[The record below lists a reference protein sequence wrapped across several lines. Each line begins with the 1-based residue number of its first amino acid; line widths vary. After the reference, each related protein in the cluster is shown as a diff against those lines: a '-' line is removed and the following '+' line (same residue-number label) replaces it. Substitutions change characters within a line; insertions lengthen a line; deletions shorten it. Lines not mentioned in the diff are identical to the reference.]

1 MDAKTYIERLKRI
14 RSLNEENAEFVNTD
28 LYRLLLKDECLI
40 YGYEKIK
47 SNKGSIT
54 PATTI
59 ETLDGFGRER
69 LDKLK
74 SRLADES
81 WQPKPARRK
90 YIEKKK
96 PGKKEMRPLG
106 IQGPE
111 EKIVQASMLS
121 ILEAIYEPI
130 FLDLSYG
137 FRPQRGAHDALISIE
152 RNYDGI
158 SFIIEGDIKGMYD
171 NVNHKV
177 LVSLVEEKI
186 KDARFIRLL
195 WKMLRAGYMDTDT
208 SIIKPVLGT
217 PQGSIV
223 SPILANIYL
232 HQLDI
237 FMRDRCT
244 DKLYKRRKD
253 KTPIYHK
260 KSYICRKLKKEI
272 EGLPNGPNRDQQIKA
287 FNEAKKDLL
296 QTRVY
301 KNPEQRIYYTRY
313 ADDFIVGIAGSR
325 ELADKLRN
333 EIGNFLDT
341 KLKLTLNPE
350 KTTITDPRK
359 GRAYFLG
366 HEIYID
372 TSEKLTYI
380 HAKGK
385 APFRKRTTGKF
396 VKIVAP
402 IDKMIKRLC
411 TKGFCDSRGNPTPK
425 KIWTTQEDNRI
436 ISLYNQTI
444 LGLFNFY
451 GGCHFRHRLGRIWYI
466 LKFSCSMTLASK
478 HKSSIS
484 KMFKKHGP
492 LLTVRY
498 GREGERTIS
507 LKEQSFKE
515 SSRKWVTGRHIADPY
530 RLMAFRLTKT
540 KIDEKC
546 CICGDLSSHMHH
558 IRHVKDSKP
567 GTFASLM
574 GLINRKQ
581 IPVCINCHNS
591 IHSGR
596 YDSLSLKDLA
606 DPDLAKR

>member
-1 MDAKTYIERLKRI
+1 MDIKTYIKRLKRI
-14 RSLNEENAEFVNTD
+14 RSLNGEDAGFVNTD

-40 YGYEKIK
+40 SGYEKIK

-54 PATTI
+54 PAI
-59 ETLDGFGRER
+59 IDGFGRER

-74 SRLADES
+74 LALSNES
-81 WQPKPARRK
+81 WQPRPARRK
-90 YIEKKK
+90 YIPK
-96 PGKKEMRPLG
+96 PGKNELRPLG

-111 EKIVQASMLS
+111 EKIVQASVLT

-130 FLDLSYG
+130 FLEPSYG
-137 FRPQRGAHDALISIE
+137 FRPQRGAHDALRSIE

-158 SFIIEGDIKGMYD
+158 SFVIEGDIKGMYD

-177 LVSLVEEKI
+177 LVSLLEEKI
-186 KDARFIRLL
+186 KDARLIRLL

-208 SIIKPVLGT
+208 SIIKPILGT

-237 FMRDRCT
+237 FMKERCT
-244 DKLYKRRKD
+244 DKLDKRRKG
-253 KTPIYHK
+253 KTPIYHERY
-260 KSYICRKLKKEI
+260 YICKRLKKEI
-272 EGLPNGPNRDQQIKA
+272 ESVPNGPIRDQQIKA
-287 FNEAKKDLL
+287 YKEGKKDLL
-296 QTRVY
+296 QTRMY
-301 KNPEQRIYYTRY
+301 KDPEQRIYYTRY
-313 ADDFIVGIAGSR
+313 ADDFIVGIAGPK
-325 ELADKLRN
+325 ELANKLRN
-333 EIGNFLDT
+333 EISTFLDT

-350 KTTITDPRK
+350 KTTITDPK
-359 GRAYFLG
+359 IGRAYFLG

-372 TSEKLTYI
+372 TSVKFKYV

-402 IDKMIKRLC
+402 IDKMVKRLC
-411 TKGFCDSRGNPTPK
+411 TKGFCDNRGNPMPK

-436 ISLYNQTI
+436 ITLYNQKI
-444 LGLFNFY
+444 LGLFHFY
-451 GGCHFRHRLGRIWYI
+451 GGCHFRHRLCRIWYI
-466 LKFSCSMTLASK
+466 LKYSCAMTLASR

-492 LLTVRY
+492 FLTVRY
-498 GREGERTIS
+498 GREGEKFIS

-530 RLMAFRLTKT
+530 RVISFRLTKT
-540 KIDEKC
+540 KIDEGC
-546 CICGDLSSHMHH
+546 CICGDPSSHMHH

-567 GTFASLM
+567 GTFACVM

-581 IPVCINCHNS
+581 IPVCLNCHNS

-596 YDSLSLKDLA
+596 YDSLSLKDFA
-606 DPDLAKR
+606 DLDLAKR